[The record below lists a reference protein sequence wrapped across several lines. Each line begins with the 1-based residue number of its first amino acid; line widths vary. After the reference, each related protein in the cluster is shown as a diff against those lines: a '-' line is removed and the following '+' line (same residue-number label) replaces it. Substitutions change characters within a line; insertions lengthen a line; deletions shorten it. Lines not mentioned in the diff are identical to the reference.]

1 MAEAKQ
7 GGAGVFA
14 KNVQKRFSRA
24 QEKVLQKLGR
34 TIETKDEMFEQ
45 CAYNFN
51 RQQNEGNKLYKDL
64 KAVFSAVK
72 AMHESSKRLSETLQ
86 EIYRPEWDGYNDLEA
101 IVENNDLLWNDY
113 EEKLSDQAVRIM
125 DNYMSQFPEMKERI
139 AKRGR
144 KMVDYDSAR
153 HHLEALQNAKKKEE
167 AKVTKAEEEFNKT
180 QMIFEDLNKELRDEL
195 PGLYSSRIG
204 CYVTIFQNISNLRD
218 IFYKEMS
225 KLNHELYDVMS
236 KLEKQHSNKVFVIK
250 GLKRNSLIISSPI
263 RRTSSSLITSEDT
276 MINTP
281 SNQGESTAQKSE
293 NSSVSSN
300 SSETQDSGSVDGN
313 SLKILSQEPTEVL
326 CQGPLEDLPE
336 RPSEESVMEI
346 SEKSNQEQKL
356 EPRTSVDSTHGD
368 SENQPLRDS
377 VHSKPRDSEDSMQK
391 ESGHS
396 TQKESGHST
405 QKDST
410 QLPSGYPPHRE
421 TVDSTHG
428 DSGESAQRFL
438 DTRQKDP
445 GDPIEQLSGDCTK
458 QTSQDSTQKPPGD
471 STQKDSE
478 NSPQWPSGDP
488 SQTELGYSTQMDSV
502 VSTQQPSADST
513 QKDSRDLKQKDS
525 EDLTQV
531 TSDETSRGHCVP
543 ELSSESK
550 NTSERDNKELENAV
564 FATANTVQ
572 TEVDVKTAMET
583 CVSKR
588 TAEPLPW
595 AALRTCANADDEG
608 GSSQDVAC
616 RLQIHGAAS
625 DTSTGREQ
633 IDLSNDLDT
642 GNSQQ
647 PSESYM
653 GTRDHLSGTA
663 DIDQDAE
670 TGKEAPFNAEGN
682 TEEQRLSSQAQ
693 ANMDYSSCNS
703 QHLQF
708 SEGNIILV
716 IAEPELQEEGIL
728 MGIKDQDWQ
737 EHQCVQ
743 EKGLFPQ
750 QSVTQIGTDQ
760 AENP

>member
-276 MINTP
+276 MINAP

-356 EPRTSVDSTHGD
+356 EPRTSVDSTQGD

-377 VHSKPRDSEDSMQK
+377 VHSTQRDSEDSM
-391 ESGHS
+391 
-396 TQKESGHST
+396 QKESGHST

-421 TVDSTHG
+421 TVDSTHR

-438 DTRQKDP
+438 DARQKDP

-458 QTSQDSTQKPPGD
+458 QTSQDSTQKPPDD

-488 SQTELGYSTQMDSV
+488 SQMELGYSTQMDSV

-525 EDLTQV
+525 EDLTLV

-647 PSESYM
+647 PSESNM

-670 TGKEAPFNAEGN
+670 TGKEAPFNAEGT

-737 EHQCVQ
+737 EHHCVQ
-743 EKGLFPQ
+743 ERGLFPQ

>member
-125 DNYMSQFPEMKERI
+125 DNYMSQFPEMK
-139 AKRGR
+139 
-144 KMVDYDSAR
+144 
-153 HHLEALQNAKKKEE
+153 
-167 AKVTKAEEEFNKT
+167 AEEEFNKT

-276 MINTP
+276 MINAP

-356 EPRTSVDSTHGD
+356 EPRTSVDSTQGD

-377 VHSKPRDSEDSMQK
+377 VHSTQRDSEDSM
-391 ESGHS
+391 
-396 TQKESGHST
+396 QKESGHST

-421 TVDSTHG
+421 TVDSTHR

-438 DTRQKDP
+438 DARQKDP

-458 QTSQDSTQKPPGD
+458 QTSQDSTQKPPDD

-488 SQTELGYSTQMDSV
+488 SQMELGYSTQMDSV

-525 EDLTQV
+525 EDLTLV

-647 PSESYM
+647 PSESNM

-670 TGKEAPFNAEGN
+670 TGKEAPFNAEGT

-737 EHQCVQ
+737 EHHCVQ
-743 EKGLFPQ
+743 ERGLFPQ

>member
-276 MINTP
+276 MINAP

-356 EPRTSVDSTHGD
+356 EPRTSVDSTQGD

-377 VHSKPRDSEDSMQK
+377 VHSTQRDSEDSM
-391 ESGHS
+391 
-396 TQKESGHST
+396 QKESGHST

-421 TVDSTHG
+421 TVDSTHR

-438 DTRQKDP
+438 DARQKDP

-458 QTSQDSTQKPPGD
+458 QTSQDSTQKPPDD

-488 SQTELGYSTQMDSV
+488 SQMELGYSTQMDSV

-525 EDLTQV
+525 EDLTLV

-647 PSESYM
+647 PSESNM

-670 TGKEAPFNAEGN
+670 TGKEAPFNAEGT
-682 TEEQRLSSQAQ
+682 TEEQRLSS
-693 ANMDYSSCNS
+693 
-703 QHLQF
+703 
-708 SEGNIILV
+708 
-716 IAEPELQEEGIL
+716 QEEGIL

-737 EHQCVQ
+737 EHHCVQ
-743 EKGLFPQ
+743 ERGLFPQ

>member
-24 QEKVLQKLGR
+24 QEK
-34 TIETKDEMFEQ
+34 
-45 CAYNFN
+45 
-51 RQQNEGNKLYKDL
+51 NEGNKLYKDL

-276 MINTP
+276 MINAP

-356 EPRTSVDSTHGD
+356 EPRTSVDSTQGD

-377 VHSKPRDSEDSMQK
+377 VHSTQRDSEDSM
-391 ESGHS
+391 
-396 TQKESGHST
+396 QKESGHST

-421 TVDSTHG
+421 TVDSTHR

-438 DTRQKDP
+438 DARQKDP

-458 QTSQDSTQKPPGD
+458 QTSQDSTQKPPDD

-488 SQTELGYSTQMDSV
+488 SQMELGYSTQMDSV

-525 EDLTQV
+525 EDLTLV

-647 PSESYM
+647 PSESNM

-670 TGKEAPFNAEGN
+670 TGKEAPFNAEGT

-737 EHQCVQ
+737 EHHCVQ
-743 EKGLFPQ
+743 ERGLFPQ